1 MILKGQKYHFQVR
14 RFCGLGLWDWKD
26 ILLKFAP
33 NFSKNKLL
41 GENAVAPLHESCLLR
56 IMGSAPLF
64 INYSSQNSMRKK
76 GDKMSNEVGYKKG
89 VQRKKVSE
97 KERSKK
103 IRKHE

>member
-1 MILKGQKYHFQVR
+1 M
-14 RFCGLGLWDWKD
+14 
-26 ILLKFAP
+26 KFAP

-41 GENAVAPLHESCLLR
+41 GENAVAQLHESCLLR
-56 IMGSAPLF
+56 IMDSAPLL

-76 GDKMSNEVGYKKG
+76 GDKMSNKVGYKRRSAKE
-89 VQRKKVSE
+89 KVSE